1 MLSQYFDPEPTF
13 KGLLFA
19 RELVRRGHT
28 VEVLTGFP
36 NYPSGRLYPGYKT
49 RLWQRET
56 MDGISVLRTAL
67 YPSHSKSVL
76 SRALNYGSFALSAA
90 TLGAI
95 GIAQAD
101 VVYAYHPPAT
111 VGLPSTVLRKIRRI
125 PIVADIQD
133 LWPDTVLE
141 TGMMTSAI
149 GISMLH
155 KWCRFV
161 FRQMDEVVVLSPGFK
176 QQLIDRGIAADKIEV
191 IYNWC
196 DEGSM
201 YMRPR
206 DEQLAE
212 ALGLSGKFNV
222 LFAGTMGMQQ
232 GLETVL
238 EAARM
243 CEKELS
249 RVQFVLVGGGV
260 EREALRQKAARMALS
275 NVRFLPQQPPAS
287 MGPLLAAADVLLVHL
302 RDLPLFR
309 ITIPSKTQAYLAAG
323 RPILMAVRGD
333 AAELVKQS
341 GAGLCCEP
349 ENAAA
354 LVAKIRHLVDMREVE
369 RSTMGANGA
378 QFYRDRL
385 SLRAGVDKFEA
396 VFAKAIGQRVAADSH
411 VADLVR

>member
-1 MLSQYFDPEPTF
+1 
-13 KGLLFA
+13 
-19 RELVRRGHT
+19 
-28 VEVLTGFP
+28 
-36 NYPSGRLYPGYKT
+36 
-49 RLWQRET
+49 
-56 MDGISVLRTAL
+56 
-67 YPSHSKSVL
+67 
-76 SRALNYGSFALSAA
+76 
-90 TLGAI
+90 
-95 GIAQAD
+95 
-101 VVYAYHPPAT
+101 
-111 VGLPSTVLRKIRRI
+111 
-125 PIVADIQD
+125 
-133 LWPDTVLE
+133 
-141 TGMMTSAI
+141 
-149 GISMLH
+149 
-155 KWCRFV
+155 
-161 FRQMDEVVVLSPGFK
+161 
-176 QQLIDRGIAADKIEV
+176 
-191 IYNWC
+191 
-196 DEGSM
+196 
-201 YMRPR
+201 
-206 DEQLAE
+206 
-212 ALGLSGKFNV
+212 V